1 MYNKVALPKTQRYEK
16 DCNDYVDGIDDAS
29 SFKCSE

>member
-16 DCNDYVDGIDDAS
+16 DCNDYCSDGYDAVLQQV
-29 SFKCSE
+29 